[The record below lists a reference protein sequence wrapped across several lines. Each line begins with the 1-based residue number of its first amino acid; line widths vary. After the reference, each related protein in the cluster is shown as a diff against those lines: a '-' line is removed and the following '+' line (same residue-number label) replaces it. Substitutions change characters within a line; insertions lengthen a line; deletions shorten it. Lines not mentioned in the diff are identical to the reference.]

1 MKMTEYSKNELMNM
15 RVMFDGR
22 KLYSLRDKSE
32 NQQFEEGDLC
42 VLRFKLRETV
52 YNEYKRQ
59 YDFDKSVTHTIIVSF
74 ISKTQW
80 NGYIEYKLREPNGN
94 TFTMSDYTTGF
105 GLYHLKISKEFYE
118 SEWKKFKKAEEEK
131 RLAEEA
137 AEKERLRIKKEEEAK
152 KMEEEWLL
160 EKQREEEAAR
170 MLQMENERRSQTMT
184 ITVGEYEDLVSKLE
198 ELSSRISYVED
209 NMVYRHRWEEE

>member
-52 YNEYKRQ
+52 FNEYKRQ
-59 YDFDKSVTHTIIVSF
+59 YEFDKIVTHTIIVSF

-80 NGYIEYKLREPNGN
+80 NGYVEYKLREPNDN
-94 TFTMSDYTTGF
+94 TFVMSDYTTGF
-105 GLYHLKISKEFYE
+105 GLYHLEISRKFYE

-137 AEKERLRIKKEEEAK
+137 AYKEQQRIKKEEEAK
-152 KMEEEWLL
+152 KLEEERILQQ
-160 EKQREEEAAR
+160 QREEEAAR

-184 ITVGEYEDLVSKLE
+184 ITVGEYEDILSKLND
-198 ELSSRISYVED
+198 LASRIEYMED
-209 NMVYRHRWEEE
+209 NMVYRYRSEEE